1 MASPSD
7 RFRQII
13 SYALVVGRDAHG
25 KPSLGPVFPA
35 RARVQP
41 SRRLIRDA
49 RGNEQ
54 LASHVI
60 YTGASLTLQ
69 HRIWLPG
76 EDTSDF
82 NCARSPVAVDEIV
95 DGAGVV
101 SFRKVWL

>member
-7 RFRQII
+7 RFRQVI
-13 SYALVVGRDAHG
+13 SYALVLGRDAHG
-25 KPSLGPVFPA
+25 KPTLGPVSPA

-49 RGNEQ
+49 AGNEH

-60 YTGASLTLQ
+60 YTEAPLTLQ
-69 HRIWLPG
+69 HRLWLQG
-76 EDTSDF
+76 EDVSDF
-82 NCARSPVAVDEIV
+82 NRARRPVAVDELV

-101 SFRKVWL
+101 RFRKMWL